1 MAITTGDYTQIISVL
16 GDIGVQAYDSK
27 QRRAMEA
34 RFASL
39 SAEQQKQLANKLVGA
54 KSDAEKLNILSST
67 YLYLQNQPEI
77 NQIQKQRNLVF
88 ALIGFGVIA
97 LTFVIYK
104 AVKK

>member
-1 MAITTGDYTQIISVL
+1 MTTGDYTQIISVL
-16 GDIGVQAYDSK
+16 GDIGVQAFDAK

-34 RFASL
+34 RFSSL
-39 SAEQQKQLANKLVGA
+39 SADKQKQLANRLVSA

-77 NQIQKQRNLVF
+77 NKIQKQRNLVF

>member
-1 MAITTGDYTQIISVL
+1 MAMTTGDYTQIISVL
-16 GDIGVQAYDSK
+16 GGIGVQAYDSN
-27 QRRAMEA
+27 QRRKMEA

-39 SAEQQKQLANKLVGA
+39 SADQQKQLANKLVAA

-77 NQIQKQRNLVF
+77 NQIQKQKNLVLAF
-88 ALIGFGVIA
+88 IGFGVVA